1 MQTRTRP
8 DTAADARR
16 LRTAFGITVSLAL
29 LFWVVKFIEVA
40 GDLELTR
47 FGIYPRSVGGLAGVL
62 FAPFIHASF
71 THLFANTAPF
81 VVIGTM
87 LFYGYPRALKL
98 LLPSLYLGGGAAV
111 WLFARE
117 AYHIGVSGIIFGM
130 LFFVLTIGALRWDR
144 RAIAL
149 SMVVFL
155 LYGGMVWG
163 ILPTLDEVSFE
174 SHLSGALIG
183 LVLAFLLKNRDPEP
197 PRKRYSWE
205 LEEAETDDFYW
216 PDRF

>member
-1 MQTRTRP
+1 
-8 DTAADARR
+8 
-16 LRTAFGITVSLAL
+16 
-29 LFWVVKFIEVA
+29 
-40 GDLELTR
+40 
-47 FGIYPRSVGGLAGVL
+47 
-62 FAPFIHASF
+62 
-71 THLFANTAPF
+71 LFANTAPF

-205 LEEAETDDFYW
+205 LEEAETDDFDW